1 MTLKPLY
8 DYVVC
13 KQTIDKMSDMT
24 AGKFSY
30 RSETLPEYEVISL
43 GDCVCDID
51 VGDFVVVNST
61 GTNVKIDDDMLYLFK
76 SENIVG
82 KISNKDKINEQ

>member
-30 RSETLPEYEVISL
+30 RAEMLPEYKVISI
-43 GDCVCDID
+43 GDCVCNVD

-61 GTNVKIDDDMLYLFK
+61 GTNVKIDNDTLYLFK

-82 KISNKDKINEQ
+82 KIQNKDNQNE